1 MLFAAQL
8 TAAPAP
14 VQQAF
19 KNGETLDYH
28 LSYLRLIGGT
38 ARMTV
43 GPDADDASRLRIT
56 SVGQSNP
63 WFRLFKVRDEI
74 VTNVNRDTFTT
85 LHFRKKLDER
95 GRKKDEVTNVA
106 NGVAPRVTTS
116 GKSKETK
123 VPNPVYDP
131 ISLIY
136 LFRTLDLSVGRQHEM
151 QVLAD
156 GKLYKLN
163 ARVTG
168 RETIATDAGTFRCV
182 ILEPTMY
189 AVANDARDA
198 RLRIWYSE
206 DERRLPVR
214 IRFDVNFG
222 TITATLKG
230 IIAGVGSIDPP
241 VPPQ

>member
-1 MLFAAQL
+1 
-8 TAAPAP
+8 
-14 VQQAF
+14 
-19 KNGETLDYH
+19 
-28 LSYLRLIGGT
+28 
-38 ARMTV
+38 
-43 GPDADDASRLRIT
+43 
-56 SVGQSNP
+56 
-63 WFRLFKVRDEI
+63 
-74 VTNVNRDTFTT
+74 
-85 LHFRKKLDER
+85 
-95 GRKKDEVTNVA
+95 
-106 NGVAPRVTTS
+106 
-116 GKSKETK
+116 
-123 VPNPVYDP
+123 PVYDP
-131 ISLIY
+131 ISLLY
-136 LFRTLDLSVGRQHEM
+136 LFRTVDLSVGRQHEM

-168 RETIATDAGTFRCV
+168 RETVTTDAGTFRCV

-189 AVANDARDA
+189 AIANDARDA

-230 IIAGVGSIDPP
+230 IIAGVGSADPP